1 MSLNQENKIQIGDKV
16 VGLDE
21 KITPEDEEYVY
32 GYLMEVLT
40 GGLYPNKFDVIREYV
55 QNSYDAI
62 IKWKKQSN
70 YEEEEKYPIKI
81 DIDEPSITIFDN
93 GTGMTRENISQ
104 YRYIGFSEKEMG
116 EAVGFQGIGK
126 LAGITAANKL
136 IVSTSPFGIDEK
148 YRLVFNAAKMLDQI
162 RELRED
168 QENITIKKLI
178 LNHTDIST
186 EDEDEKCHYTFVELN
201 HIREDSKSLFDEEK
215 LIQYLSRTV
224 SLPLNPKFKFAN
236 EIEENLRTFVNDY
249 DWVNVLVN
257 GEQIFKPYREDIRS
271 PNFIPVYGDQ
281 KMIAYAWY
289 CQNKEK
295 GQLSPRHDAGL
306 FFRKKNFRI
315 GNNYLPR
322 NNIWKNNDHLA
333 FYYCGEIHVCDNNVL
348 PTASRDDFKQNK
360 ARNTL
365 YERCEVIS
373 KTLSKAAHTESEQRR
388 AYHYIETG
396 EKFVDSVKTEIEE
409 KKIPTELVD
418 KRISELFKTTEEIR
432 KRINKIPSVDNGTKI
447 KAHKIINDSEYL
459 LKEIKKPKTIQENK
473 IYQITDKLSL
483 SSESSKIYEIII
495 RTLTDFFI
503 DEPDEFERILKKI
516 HSNLEKEFK
525 K

>member
-1 MSLNQENKIQIGDKV
+1 MSSNQEKKIQIGDKV

-21 KITPEDEEYVY
+21 KITPENEEYVY

-62 IKWKKQSN
+62 IEWKKN
-70 YEEEEKYPIKI
+70 TDYEEEYPIKI
-81 DIDEPSITIFDN
+81 DIDMPSITIFDS
-93 GTGMTRENISQ
+93 GTGMTRENINQ
-104 YRYIGFSEKEMG
+104 YRYIGFSKKEMG
-116 EAVGFQGIGK
+116 GAVGFQGIGK

-136 IVSTSPFGIDEK
+136 IVTTSPYGIAEK
-148 YRLVFNAAKMLDQI
+148 YRLVFNAAEMLHQI

-178 LNHTDIST
+178 LKHTDIST
-186 EDEDEKCHYTFVELN
+186 EDEEEKLHYTFVELN
-201 HIREDSKSLFDEEK
+201 HIKEDSKSLFEEDK
-215 LIQYLSRTV
+215 LIQYLTRTV
-224 SLPLNPKFKFAN
+224 ALPLNPKFKFAN
-236 EIEENLRTFVNDY
+236 KIEENLRTFVNDY

-257 GEQIFKPYREDIRS
+257 GKQIFKPYREDISS
-271 PNFIPVYGDQ
+271 PDFIPVFDDK

-295 GQLSPRHDAGL
+295 GQLSPRDDAGL
-306 FFRKKNFRI
+306 FFRRKNFRV

-322 NNIWKNNDHLA
+322 NTIWKNNDHLA
-333 FYYCGEIHVCDNNVL
+333 FYFYGEIHVCDNNII

-360 ARNTL
+360 ARKTL
-365 YERCEVIS
+365 YERCDVIS
-373 KTLSKAAHTESEQRR
+373 KTLSKAAHKESEQRS

-396 EKFVDSVKTEIEE
+396 EKFINDVKSEIE
-409 KKIPTELVD
+409 KKTIPKELVD
-418 KRISELFKTTEEIR
+418 KRISELFKTSEDIK
-432 KRINKIPSVDNGTKI
+432 KRIDKIPDEDNETKI
-447 KAHKIINDSEYL
+447 KANKIVESCNYL
-459 LKEIKKPKTIQENK
+459 LKEIKKPKTQQENK
-473 IYQITDKLSL
+473 IYSITDKLSL

-495 RTLTDFFI
+495 KTINDFFM
-503 DEPDEFERILKKI
+503 DDVDEFERILKKI
-516 HSNLEKEFK
+516 HSNLENEFK

>member
-1 MSLNQENKIQIGDKV
+1 LSLNQENKIQIGNKV
-16 VGLDE
+16 VGLEE
-21 KITPEDEEYVY
+21 KITPENEEYVY

-55 QNSYDAI
+55 QNSFDAVI
-62 IKWKKQSN
+62 EWKKN
-70 YEEEEKYPIKI
+70 ADNEEECPIKI
-81 DIDEPSITIFDN
+81 DIDTPSITIFDC
-93 GTGMTRENISQ
+93 GTGMTRENINQ
-104 YRYIGFSEKEMG
+104 YRYIGFSKKEMG
-116 EAVGFQGIGK
+116 GAVGFQGIGK

-136 IVSTSPFGIDEK
+136 IVTTSPYGIAEK
-148 YRLVFNAAKMLDQI
+148 YRLVFDAAKMLDQI

-186 EDEDEKCHYTFVELN
+186 EDEDEELHYTFVELN
-201 HIREDSKSLFDEEK
+201 HIREDSKSLFDEDK
-215 LIQYLSRTV
+215 LIQYLSKTI
-224 SLPLNPKFKFAN
+224 SLPFNPEFKFAN
-236 EIEENLRTFVNDY
+236 EIEEKLRTFVNDY

-257 GEQIFKPYREDIRS
+257 GIQTFKPYREDIKS
-271 PNFIPVYGDQ
+271 PNFIHVFDGSR
-281 KMIAYAWY
+281 MIAYAWY
-289 CQNKEK
+289 CENKVK
-295 GQLSPRHDAGL
+295 GQLSPKEDAGL
-306 FFRKKNFRI
+306 LFRKKNFRI
-315 GNNYLPR
+315 GTNYLPR
-322 NNIWKNNDHLA
+322 NTIWKNNDHLA
-333 FYYCGEIHVCDNNVL
+333 FHFCGEIHVCDNNIL

-365 YERCEVIS
+365 YERCNVIS
-373 KTLSKAAHTESEQRR
+373 KTLSKARHVESEQRR
-388 AYHYIETG
+388 AYQHIKTG
-396 EKFVDSVKTEIEE
+396 EKLMDSVKTEIEE
-409 KKIPTELVD
+409 KKIPKELVD
-418 KRISELFKTTEEIR
+418 KRISELFKTREEIK
-432 KRINKIPSVDNGTKI
+432 KRINKIPSTDNETQI
-447 KAHKIINDSEYL
+447 KAHKIIDDSEYL